1 MRGSELLPATQILRL
16 SAANTPFSRSFHTDL
31 RPPPPAI
38 RLCIEENLE
47 PREGGCLLLGVAGA
61 QERPPRPGLTLYTLL
76 TSLYPC
82 CPPQQGTRL
91 LPVPP
96 QTLLVSPNVPVDH
109 PVPPT
114 ARRFQVVLRSQP
126 LLPPSGLAAKLLLE
140 LRGPTVPLLCGL
152 PGALTSGKEN
162 CALVCIRIFYTW
174 SRSS

>member
-82 CPPQQGTRL
+82 CPRTFFVYIAATAKTNSLCPKRL
-91 LPVPP
+91 SV
-96 QTLLVSPNVPVDH
+96 
-109 PVPPT
+109 
-114 ARRFQVVLRSQP
+114 
-126 LLPPSGLAAKLLLE
+126 LLL
-140 LRGPTVPLLCGL
+140 
-152 PGALTSGKEN
+152 
-162 CALVCIRIFYTW
+162 IQ
-174 SRSS
+174 